1 MKIIKELEREIN
13 GLRAE
18 GPFDEAASNLIIC
31 IAAYCSEAK
40 INLTTEDG
48 KLNTDLLTR
57 LIEDIPKLIRD
68 LDDSSD
74 AKQYFYHHFGQLPLP
89 LLESF
94 KTTAMSVVRYFD

>member
-13 GLRAE
+13 ELKAKDS
-18 GPFDEAASNLIIC
+18 FDEAASKLVIC
-31 IAAYCSEAK
+31 IAAYCSEEK
-40 INLTTEDG
+40 IDLTTDEG

-57 LIEDIPKLIRD
+57 LIGEMPKVIHD

>member
-1 MKIIKELEREIN
+1 MKIIKELERGIN
-13 GLRAE
+13 RLKAKD
-18 GPFDEAASNLIIC
+18 PFDEAASNLIIC

-57 LIEDIPKLIRD
+57 LIEDMPKVIHD

-74 AKQYFYHHFGQLPLP
+74 AKQYFNHHFGQLALP
-89 LLESF
+89 LLESI
-94 KTTAMSVVRYFD
+94 KTMAMSVVRHFD